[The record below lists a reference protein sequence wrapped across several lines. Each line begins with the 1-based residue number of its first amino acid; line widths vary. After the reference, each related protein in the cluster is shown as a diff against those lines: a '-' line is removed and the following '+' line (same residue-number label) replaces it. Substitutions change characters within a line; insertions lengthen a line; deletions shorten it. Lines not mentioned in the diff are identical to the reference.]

1 MGGWG
6 IPFLISTSPSEGRRW
21 SGGPAW
27 ISGRAP
33 TGSLPLRCCRPRR
46 LPSAGPPGGRDS
58 IVGLP
63 SKPAVRLQVA
73 WRGGCQATSPHGGRK
88 AIMSRDRR
96 GLWEL
101 QEQRSRAFSCGWG
114 PGTLWGIWR
123 GPGGGGAAPSTP
135 HAALWPCGRGR
146 RNIWGWPPPPPSPVP
161 YQGFLPAGLTSRWT
175 RAWPW
180 PLGGRGPGSSL
191 LSAWGGAAASSAVT
205 HLAPRQYWAPW
216 TRVKEEMG
224 VVSPVCTGRGGGACE
239 KGGSRPP
246 HPLPLSH
253 PHILQP

>member
-63 SKPAVRLQVA
+63 SKLAVRLQVA
-73 WRGGCQATSPHGGRK
+73 WRGGCQAASPHGGRK
-88 AIMSRDRR
+88 AIMSRDRH

-114 PGTLWGIWR
+114 PG
-123 GPGGGGAAPSTP
+123 GGGRCPLHAPRCSLALRTRQEEHLGVASPAPQPRALPGLPSSWPYLPLDPGLALAPWRTGAGIVPS
-135 HAALWPCGRGR
+135 LCLGR
-146 RNIWGWPPPPPSPVP
+146 S
-161 YQGFLPAGLTSRWT
+161 
-175 RAWPW
+175 
-180 PLGGRGPGSSL
+180 GSSL
-191 LSAWGGAAASSAVT
+191 SCYTSRTETVLGPMDSGQGGD
-205 HLAPRQYWAPW
+205 
-216 TRVKEEMG
+216 
-224 VVSPVCTGRGGGACE
+224 GGGVSSMYGE
-239 KGGSRPP
+239 GGWG
-246 HPLPLSH
+246 L
-253 PHILQP
+253 